1 MARNQIQFL
10 KGMSIATFQLLYGT
24 EEQCHAALVKMRWP
38 GGFVCPHCGGQRYS
52 FCKPRRVFQCS
63 ACRRQT
69 SAKAGTIF
77 HQSQTPLSKW
87 FLAMYFMTTAKND
100 VAALELMRH
109 LDVTWDCAWLMKQK
123 LMEVMFQRNSM
134 YKLEGDI
141 QIDNAYQGGEM
152 PSIPGKSG
160 RGARN
165 KVPFIVAVQTQNGRP
180 IFAHIRC
187 SAGFDPRRRSAIMQ
201 NDALRPVR
209 GS

>member
-1 MARNQIQFL
+1 MPCGACENALAGRFCLSALRRTALQFL
-10 KGMSIATFQLLYGT
+10 QTKARVPMQRLPPANLCKGRHYLPPIANAA
-24 EEQCHAALVKMRWP
+24 EQMV
-38 GGFVCPHCGGQRYS
+38 
-52 FCKPRRVFQCS
+52 PRDVFHD
-63 ACRRQT
+63 
-69 SAKAGTIF
+69 KG
-77 HQSQTPLSKW
+77 P
-87 FLAMYFMTTAKND
+87 KND

-141 QIDNAYQGGEM
+141 QIDDAYQGGEM
-152 PSIPGKSG
+152 PAIPGKSG

-187 SAGFDPRRRSAIMQ
+187 SAGFDPRRRSAIIQ
-201 NDALRPVR
+201 NDALRPVL